1 MRIAVTL
8 LAGLL
13 LTLAACP
20 TKPQP
25 PAPTLRTDE
34 PAPAET
40 VPVRV
45 AAGES
50 AQPTPPKTTTK
61 PTTPQADTP
70 EPVAAPADSARAPEL
85 PKLWDFFATWCPP
98 CKQQAPIIEELAR
111 EYQGRIEIVSIDTD
125 RNPALAEKF
134 KIKAIP
140 TLVFLDA
147 NQRELSRNV
156 GFLSKEGILAKFRE
170 HGFIQ

>member
-8 LAGLL
+8 LAALL

-20 TKPQP
+20 S
-25 PAPTLRTDE
+25 R
-34 PAPAET
+34 PAPAPPPE
-40 VPVRV
+40 PPGR
-45 AAGES
+45 AES
-50 AQPTPPKTTTK
+50 ADSAPAIAPDSGAAAPTEVSAAKPVPPRS
-61 PTTPQADTP
+61 DTP
-70 EPVAAPADSARAPEL
+70 EPAAEPADSTQAVEL

-98 CKQQAPIIEELAR
+98 CKEQAPIIEELAQ
-111 EYQGRIEIVSIDTD
+111 EYKGRIEIISIDTD

-147 NQRELSRNV
+147 NQCELSRHV
-156 GFLSKEGILAKFRE
+156 GLMSKEEIVAKFRE
-170 HGFIQ
+170 HGFIE